1 MKNLARNTESVG
13 LDVPQENGILPQKRP
28 IAMLDDTSD
37 EAKRLAAAALSAV
50 KAATAAA
57 PSRATAAAP
66 SRGKIG
72 VITIFPY
79 SVLSPKFVCPA
90 VVIFS
95 VVFY

>member
-1 MKNLARNTESVG
+1 MKKLARNTESVG

-57 PSRATAAAP
+57 PSR
-66 SRGKIG
+66 GKIG

-90 VVIFS
+90 VVLFS